1 MRVLHIIPY
10 DGIGGVEIAARS
22 LPSGDHGPVRFG
34 KLFIAHR
41 AAPGAAD
48 ETATWTGPKP
58 SENAVANYLAGLGH
72 IRRDRPDLVIVSLW
86 RSCILALLAKA
97 LMPRL
102 RLVAFLH
109 LPETV
114 HLPDRI
120 LNALV
125 MRLATDIWCDSA
137 TTLAA
142 RVPGSLR
149 DRAQVISFLT
159 ARRAAVAPATPA
171 PHFLFWGRLHA
182 QKGLDVALDVFA
194 RVHERFPQA
203 RYTLIGPDMG
213 ARAGLEARARALGV
227 ADAVR
232 FTSPLPFDEIAAHAG
247 RASFYLQ
254 ASLTEGMAL
263 SVVEAM
269 QLGLIPAV
277 RPVGEIARYA
287 RDGHSAV
294 FLTGDSHADAARIKA
309 LIDAPEKAAT
319 LARTARAQWAN
330 APLYRDEVL
339 AACAALAPGHP
350 SFSCPKG

>member
-1 MRVLHIIPY
+1 MLHIIPY

-34 KLFIAHR
+34 KLFIAAR
-41 AAPGAAD
+41 AAPGAPD
-48 ETATWTGPKP
+48 EAATWTGPTP
-58 SENAVANYLAGLGH
+58 SENAPSNYLAGLGH
-72 IRRDRPDLVIVSLW
+72 IRRSRPDLVIVSLW
-86 RSCILALLAKA
+86 RSCILALLAKL

-114 HLPDRI
+114 HLPDRV

-125 MRLATDIWCDSA
+125 MRLATEIWCDSA
-137 TTLAA
+137 TTLDA

-149 DRAQVISFLT
+149 DRARVISFLT
-159 ARRAAVAPATPA
+159 ARHARRAPELPG

-182 QKGLDVALDVFA
+182 QKGLDVALEVFA
-194 RVHERFPQA
+194 RVRAQFPQA
-203 RYTLIGPDMG
+203 SYTLIGPDMG

-232 FTSPLPFDEIAAHAG
+232 FTGPLSFDEITAHAG

-269 QLGLIPAV
+269 QFGLIPAV
-277 RPVGEIARYA
+277 RPAGEIARYA

-294 FLTGDSHADAARIKA
+294 FLTGDSRADAARITA
-309 LIDAPEKAAT
+309 LIDAPDDAA
-319 LARTARAQWAN
+319 AIARAARAEWAD

-339 AACAALAPGHP
+339 AACQQARAI
-350 SFSCPKG
+350 